1 MTLWLRSAA
10 GRPKTK
16 CEMNAAAVLLNA
28 LHVAN
33 HLAIERIATA
43 AVGQERLRL
52 GHRHGSAAK
61 SQPVPSRMT
70 A

>member
-1 MTLWLRSAA
+1 MRGTL
-10 GRPKTK
+10 
-16 CEMNAAAVLLNA
+16 
-28 LHVAN
+28 AN
-33 HLAIERIATA
+33 HLDAIERIATA